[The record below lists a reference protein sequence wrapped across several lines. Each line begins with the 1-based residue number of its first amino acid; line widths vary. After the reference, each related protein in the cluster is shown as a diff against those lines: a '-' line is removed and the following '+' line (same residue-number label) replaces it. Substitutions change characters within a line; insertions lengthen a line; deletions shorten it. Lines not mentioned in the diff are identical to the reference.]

1 MSAVAFN
8 QRGPQ
13 ARFKRDGIDA
23 QRVPCPGID
32 GEEHGTFTRHG
43 DRPEMFDLAALAV
56 DRGERPGLAAG
67 GSQRASSPG

>member
-13 ARFKRDGIDA
+13 ARFKRNGIDA
-23 QRVPCPGID
+23 QGVPCTGID

-43 DRPEMFDLAALAV
+43 DRPEMLDFAALAV
-56 DRGERPGLAAG
+56 DRRERPGLA
-67 GSQRASSPG
+67 S